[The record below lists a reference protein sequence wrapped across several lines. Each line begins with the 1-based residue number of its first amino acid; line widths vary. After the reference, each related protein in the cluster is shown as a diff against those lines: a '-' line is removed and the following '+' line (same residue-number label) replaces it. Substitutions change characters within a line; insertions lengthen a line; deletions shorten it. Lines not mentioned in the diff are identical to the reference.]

1 MRVLVVLSALVV
13 SAFVACGG
21 NDTTKTPDAAGSG
34 SNLPACTGQVYDSC
48 NPAASNCMGSDVC
61 KAYGASGFSVCV
73 PPQGA
78 CTTSG
83 CPAETGG
90 GSATCN
96 TMGFCKPAAPNATCM
111 AP

>member
-1 MRVLVVLSALVV
+1 MRILAIVTALVV
-13 SAFVACGG
+13 SAFIACGG
-21 NDTTKTPDAAGSG
+21 DDGNKTPDASGSG
-34 SNLPACTGQVYDSC
+34 SNLPACTGQIYDSC
-48 NPAASNCMGSDVC
+48 NAASPNCMGSNVC

-78 CTTSG
+78 CTSGG
-83 CPAETGG
+83 CPAPAS

-96 TMGFCKPAAPNATCM
+96 TMGFCKPDAPNATCQ